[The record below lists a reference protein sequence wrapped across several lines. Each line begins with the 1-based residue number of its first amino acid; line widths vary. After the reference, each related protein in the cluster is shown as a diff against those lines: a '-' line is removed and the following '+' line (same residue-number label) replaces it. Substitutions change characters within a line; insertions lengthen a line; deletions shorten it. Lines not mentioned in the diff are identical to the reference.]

1 MGKPSQESPAAKC
14 LSGKRNLFIIGAACI
29 AVLMCGILFLFIFH
43 PAILT
48 RNTDQSSFP
57 GITARFETKPLP
69 QDAKEDAADD
79 PAIWI
84 HHKFSD
90 SSRII
95 GTDKKGGLAVY
106 DLKGNELYYYPDG
119 LMNNA
124 DLRYGFINGSDTIDI
139 MAVTNRTD
147 NTIGIY
153 RIHRNGSI
161 EKINKRPLVT
171 EMEDEVY
178 GLCMYKSLI
187 SSRYFVFIN
196 NKYGVVEQWEL
207 FSEGNQVDGRI
218 VRKLKLE
225 TQVEGMV
232 ADDDN
237 SVLFVG
243 EEDKGIWKFNAEPD
257 APAKGILIMKS
268 GEADNPNIKSDVE
281 GLAIYCLPNGNGY
294 LIASSQGNDS
304 YAVFNRKEPY
314 DYLGSFRIVD
324 GTIDG
329 TEVTDG
335 LDVTSAPL
343 GNTFHHGL
351 LVVQDGI
358 NKENGKSSA
367 QNFKLADWDSVA
379 IKFTPS
385 LETTK

>member
-1 MGKPSQESPAAKC
+1 
-14 LSGKRNLFIIGAACI
+14 
-29 AVLMCGILFLFIFH
+29 
-43 PAILT
+43 
-48 RNTDQSSFP
+48 
-57 GITARFETKPLP
+57 
-69 QDAKEDAADD
+69 
-79 PAIWI
+79 
-84 HHKFSD
+84 
-90 SSRII
+90 
-95 GTDKKGGLAVY
+95 
-106 DLKGNELYYYPDG
+106 
-119 LMNNA
+119 
-124 DLRYGFINGSDTIDI
+124 
-139 MAVTNRTD
+139 
-147 NTIGIY
+147 
-153 RIHRNGSI
+153 
-161 EKINKRPLVT
+161 
-171 EMEDEVY
+171 
-178 GLCMYKSLI
+178 
-187 SSRYFVFIN
+187 
-196 NKYGVVEQWEL
+196 
-207 FSEGNQVDGRI
+207 
-218 VRKLKLE
+218 
-225 TQVEGMV
+225 MV